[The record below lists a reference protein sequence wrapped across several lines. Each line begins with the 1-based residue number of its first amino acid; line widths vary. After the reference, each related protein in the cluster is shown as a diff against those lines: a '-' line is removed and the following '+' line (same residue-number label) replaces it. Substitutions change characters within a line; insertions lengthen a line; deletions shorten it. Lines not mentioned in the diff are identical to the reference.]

1 MRDCLVIPKLL
12 KDQVSQNLYCSRILN
27 LGIYVIFSNS
37 TDFKKKDDSDKNKII
52 SNTFESLS
60 LSASKAEKDIG
71 IYESSLKKLEQ
82 AKELIDELK
91 TKNKKKFTKTNP
103 QILAIENQ
111 LIEIL
116 GTKVCLKTGK
126 NGGSIEISY
135 YSDDD
140 LERNIELIESIST

>member
-1 MRDCLVIPKLL
+1 MIFKDKSSKEITKLL
-12 KDQVSQNLYCSRILN
+12 KDQISQNLYCSRILN

-91 TKNKKKFTKTNP
+91 TKNKKK
-103 QILAIENQ
+103 
-111 LIEIL
+111 
-116 GTKVCLKTGK
+116 
-126 NGGSIEISY
+126 
-135 YSDDD
+135 
-140 LERNIELIESIST
+140 